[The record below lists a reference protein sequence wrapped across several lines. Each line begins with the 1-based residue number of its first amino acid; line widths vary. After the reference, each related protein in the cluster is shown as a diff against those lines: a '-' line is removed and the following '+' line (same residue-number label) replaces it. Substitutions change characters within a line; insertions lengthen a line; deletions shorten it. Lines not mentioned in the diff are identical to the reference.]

1 MRGASVRVHVESF
14 LKTVFELSLPNKTL
28 FSFKSQNKILSRHRT
43 MEVCFVERLQFF
55 HILNNTTVTTISV
68 FCTISVIIFNLD
80 RLGT

>member
-43 MEVCFVERLQFF
+43 MEVCMWKDYSCFGF
-55 HILNNTTVTTISV
+55 
-68 FCTISVIIFNLD
+68 
-80 RLGT
+80 